1 MTPRKRG
8 DSLSQLPPQGRFI
21 STESVVLAVY
31 LQLHTLPDRG
41 SSTMANSATS
51 RPGGGFTTL
60 SVAAA
65 QGVDTNL
72 AAPLGT
78 GPNSFA
84 VRKRLNDIGVSA
96 LTDVFVGDIGVALVM
111 IERDG
116 NTTTVRT
123 SGVEAEPT
131 RAGLDAI
138 ELRPGDV
145 VHISGDDLASSA
157 WQVLSEWGS
166 QLPDYVQLV
175 LAVAPSVNEV
185 PYEAWLPLLQRVD
198 VITMNIRESA
208 ALGAT
213 LTRNSAG
220 RGWKIRDFIRADA
233 AIIRR
238 MGDKGCDV
246 QSTVDSRTIHLP
258 PFRTR
263 RVDNTGVGDTH
274 VATMCAGLLDGL
286 SLIEACRR
294 GNAAAALIVS
304 QGPTV
309 IPPKPEEITEVLHRG
324 IIK

>member
-1 MTPRKRG
+1 MTPGAWRDPST
-8 DSLSQLPPQGRFI
+8 DSAAPGRFI

-31 LQLHTLPDRG
+31 IQLQTLPGRG
-41 SSTMANSATS
+41 SSTRASSATS

-60 SVAAA
+60 AVAAA
-65 QGVDTNL
+65 QGANTNL

-84 VRKRLNDIGVSA
+84 VRRRLADIGVSP

-111 IERDG
+111 IEHDG
-116 NTTTVRT
+116 NATTVRT

-131 RAGLDAI
+131 RAGLEAI

-145 VHISGDDLASSA
+145 VHISGDDLASNA
-157 WQVLSEWGS
+157 WEVLTEWGS
-166 QLPDYVQLV
+166 QLPSYVRLV
-175 LAVAPSVNEV
+175 LAAAPSVDEV
-185 PYEAWLPLLQRVD
+185 PYEAWLPLLQRAD
-198 VITMNIRESA
+198 VMTMNIREAA
-208 ALGAT
+208 ALTDT
-213 LTRNSAG
+213 LRRNGGG
-220 RGWKIRDFIRADA
+220 RGWNIRDFIRSDA

-238 MGDKGCDV
+238 LGDKGCEI
-246 QSTVDSRTIHLP
+246 QSTAQSRTINLP

-263 RVDNTGVGDTH
+263 RVDNTGVGDAH

-304 QGPTV
+304 QGPTL
-309 IPPKPEEITEVLHRG
+309 IPPAPAQIDEVLHRG
-324 IIK
+324 IIS